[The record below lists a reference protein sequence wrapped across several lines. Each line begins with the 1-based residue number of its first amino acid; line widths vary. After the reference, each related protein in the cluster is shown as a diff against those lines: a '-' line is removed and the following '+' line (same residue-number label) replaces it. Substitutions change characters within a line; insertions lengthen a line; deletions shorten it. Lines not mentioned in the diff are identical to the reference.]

1 MNERSFSFYNTMKDK
16 RVAILESALGLIRNQ
31 GFHGASMSLVA
42 KNADVATGTVY
53 NYFDNKEH
61 LIKELYN
68 HNRQLLLAVVNETLL
83 EQNDATFRQ
92 RFDKTWL
99 AIYGFYVENPD
110 MLIFVEQFVNSPF
123 CQHKHVEEF
132 EERPLLNFL
141 RSGADEKIFKALP
154 AEVLLT
160 YFFSSCV
167 YMAKLHLYG
176 NATLSQTDTEN
187 ALEMIWDGLCI
198 HDNQ

>member
-1 MNERSFSFYNTMKDK
+1 MKDK

-68 HNRQLLLAVVNETLL
+68 HNRQLLLTVVNETL
-83 EQNDATFRQ
+83 EENNKATFRQ
-92 RFDKTWL
+92 RFEKIWL
-99 AIYGFYVENPD
+99 AIYRFYLENTD

-123 CQHKHVEEF
+123 CQHKQVEEF

-141 RSGADEKIFKALP
+141 QSGADEQIFKSLP
-154 AEVLLT
+154 AEMMLT

-187 ALEMIWDGLCI
+187 ALEMIWDGLYK
-198 HDNQ
+198 HQNK

>member
-1 MNERSFSFYNTMKDK
+1 MKDK
-16 RVAILESALGLIRNQ
+16 RTAILQSALGLIRNQ

-42 KNADVATGTVY
+42 QNANVATGTLY
-53 NYFDNKEH
+53 NYFDSKEH
-61 LIKELYN
+61 LIKELY
-68 HNRQLLLAVVNETLL
+68 HYNRQLLLAVVNETLL
-83 EQNDATFRQ
+83 NKDEATFRQ

-99 AIYGFYVENPD
+99 AIYGFYLKNPD

-123 CQHKHVEEF
+123 CQHKSVEEF
-132 EERPLLNFL
+132 EERPLLSFL
-141 RSGADEKIFKALP
+141 QSGAEEKIIKALP
-154 AEVLLT
+154 AEMLLT

-176 NATLSQTDTEN
+176 NATLSQTDEEN

-198 HDNQ
+198 HHKA